1 MTGGYLDR
9 RPGRYAAARPAAAT
23 PRSWLLP
30 VACAVLALLIWAG
43 PYTHIGPW
51 ARPGLTDIG
60 VYERVVEGIRAGRLP
75 YRDLDLEYPPG
86 AALLFWLASF
96 VPGNDLAQSFGRLMA
111 LTWAIATGGAA
122 SAAGLL
128 GYAPRRQA
136 LVGVTMAAL
145 PLMLGSLITTRY
157 DAVVTAVVAWLLV
170 AALATRW
177 RWMWGLL
184 IAATLLKIVPAALA
198 PALVI
203 WQAHRTDWRRAA
215 RSLALAIAAGVA
227 IIAPVALWAPDGL
240 RYVVHVH
247 TARGAQIEST
257 ASSIVLALHT
267 LTGRPVMIDST
278 FGSQGP
284 VGAGVTAFAQV
295 TMVASVFAIVI
306 LVAAFVR
313 RLPRR
318 SAPTDARLTV
328 TVLASTIVLLVVGSK
343 VLSPQYLVWIVPAT
357 LLIPGRRGL
366 VALGATCATMVATQ
380 LYFPGYYWS
389 LVDLE
394 TLPIWLLLLRNLLLI
409 ALVVLCW
416 PRRSA
421 AAARA

>member
-9 RPGRYAAARPAAAT
+9 RPGRYAAARPS
-23 PRSWLLP
+23 PGRHRPWLLP
-30 VACAVLALLIWAG
+30 LACAVLALLIWVG
-43 PYTHIGPW
+43 PYTHVGPW

-60 VYERVVEGIRAGRLP
+60 VYERVVEGIKAGRLP

-86 AALLFWLASF
+86 AAVLFWLASL
-96 VPGNDLAQSFGRLMA
+96 VPGHDLTQSFGRLMA
-111 LTWAIATGGAA
+111 VTWAIATGGATT
-122 SAAGLL
+122 AAGLL
-128 GYAPRRQA
+128 GYAQRRQA
-136 LVGVTMAAL
+136 LIGLSMAAL

-157 DAVVTAVVAWLLV
+157 DAVVTAVVSWLLV

-184 IAATLLKIVPAALA
+184 IVATLLKIVPAALA

-203 WQAHRTDWRRAA
+203 WQAHRTDWRRAT

-227 IIAPVALWAPDGL
+227 IVAPVVLWAPDGL
-240 RYVVHVH
+240 RYVVHFH

-267 LTGRPVMIDST
+267 ITGRPVVIDST

-284 VGAGVTAFAQV
+284 VGAGVTAFAQI
-295 TMVASVFAIVI
+295 TMVASVLAIVV
-306 LVAAFVR
+306 LVATFVR
-313 RLPRR
+313 RLTRR
-318 SAPTDARLTV
+318 PAPADARLAV

-343 VLSPQYLVWIVPAT
+343 VLSPQYLLWIVPAT

-366 VALGATCATMVATQ
+366 AALGTTCATMVATQ
-380 LYFPGYYWS
+380 LYFPGHYWS
-389 LVDLE
+389 LVDVE

-421 AAARA
+421 AAGRA